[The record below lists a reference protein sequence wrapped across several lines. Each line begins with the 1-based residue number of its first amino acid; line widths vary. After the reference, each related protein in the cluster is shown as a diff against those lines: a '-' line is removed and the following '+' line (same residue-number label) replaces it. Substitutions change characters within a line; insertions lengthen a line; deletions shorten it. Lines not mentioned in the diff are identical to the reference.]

1 MLRMTWVPFHGGV
14 PQLGV
19 GTFLTDG
26 RKQDGPRLGPG
37 VTGFHCGASRSKG
50 FHRSRPS
57 PELRSVYP
65 THRQAPV
72 SRRPTSA
79 RCASLLLYCHRMKL
93 LSELFSLSSWN
104 STTGSLELGK
114 KDFHA
119 KYIVKEQLG
128 KGGFGVV
135 YSAERR
141 SDGMEVAVKEVSKDE
156 KVMMGEDNIPLEVA
170 LMQQLQDVP
179 GVIKLLDYYEMNHCY
194 FIVMERFQC
203 KDLFDFI
210 SEQGPLPETLAKDI
224 FKQILE
230 TITTVHKRGIVHRDI
245 KDENILIDPK
255 TFKTKIIDFGSGDYI
270 EDKVYTR
277 FQGTRVYSPPEWIN
291 SRAYRPEGLTVWS
304 LGVLLYD
311 MVCGDVPF
319 ESDAQISRAHLTWFP
334 QLKLSE
340 EVKSLISGCLKV
352 DTSERLT
359 LAEIAAHPWLCI
371 TSAPKANVQ
380 RLVPSHKR
388 MLFSCKSVCHSSSCS
403 SSSSLASIV
412 IS

>member
-1 MLRMTWVPFHGGV
+1 MTWVPFHGGV

-79 RCASLLLYCHRMKL
+79 RCASLLLYCHGMKL

-371 TSAPKANVQ
+371 TSAPKANNVQ
-380 RLVPSHKR
+380 GLVPSNKR

>member
-1 MLRMTWVPFHGGV
+1 MG
-14 PQLGV
+14 
-19 GTFLTDG
+19 
-26 RKQDGPRLGPG
+26 
-37 VTGFHCGASRSKG
+37 
-50 FHRSRPS
+50 
-57 PELRSVYP
+57 
-65 THRQAPV
+65 

-79 RCASLLLYCHRMKL
+79 RCASLLLYCHGMKL
-93 LSELFSLSSWN
+93 LSDLFSLSSWN

-156 KVMMGEDNIPLEVA
+156 RVMMGEDNIPLEVA
-170 LMQQLQDVP
+170 L
-179 GVIKLLDYYEMNHCY
+179 I
-194 FIVMERFQC
+194 
-203 KDLFDFI
+203 
-210 SEQGPLPETLAKDI
+210 
-224 FKQILE
+224 KQILD
-230 TITTVHKRGIVHRDI
+230 TITTIHKRGIVHRDI

-340 EVKSLISGCLKV
+340 EVKSLIIGCLKV

-359 LAEIAAHPWLCI
+359 LAKIAAHPWLCI
-371 TSAPKANVQ
+371 TSAPKASVQ
-380 RLVPSHKR
+380 TLVPSNKK
-388 MLFSCKSVCHSSSCS
+388 MLFSCKSVCHSSSS

>member
-1 MLRMTWVPFHGGV
+1 MG
-14 PQLGV
+14 
-19 GTFLTDG
+19 
-26 RKQDGPRLGPG
+26 
-37 VTGFHCGASRSKG
+37 
-50 FHRSRPS
+50 
-57 PELRSVYP
+57 
-65 THRQAPV
+65 V

-79 RCASLLLYCHRMKL
+79 RCASLLLYYHRMKL

-104 STTGSLELGK
+104 STTGSLKIGK

-203 KDLFDFI
+203 K
-210 SEQGPLPETLAKDI
+210 EI
-224 FKQILE
+224 FKQILD

-245 KDENILIDPK
+245 KDESILIDPK

-352 DTSERLT
+352 DTLERLT

-371 TSAPKANVQ
+371 TSAPKPKVQ
-380 RLVPSHKR
+380 GLVPSNKR

>member
-1 MLRMTWVPFHGGV
+1 MG
-14 PQLGV
+14 
-19 GTFLTDG
+19 
-26 RKQDGPRLGPG
+26 
-37 VTGFHCGASRSKG
+37 
-50 FHRSRPS
+50 
-57 PELRSVYP
+57 
-65 THRQAPV
+65 V

-79 RCASLLLYCHRMKL
+79 RCASLLLYCHGMML

-119 KYIVKEQLG
+119 KYIVKVQLG

-135 YSAERR
+135 YSAERL

-170 LMQQLQDVP
+170 LMQQIQDVP

-210 SEQGPLPETLAKDI
+210 SEQGPLPETLANDI

-255 TFKTKIIDFGSGDYI
+255 TFNTKIIDFGSGDYI

-319 ESDAQISRAHLTWFP
+319 ECDAQISRAQLTWFP

-340 EVKSLISGCLKV
+340 EVKSLIMGCLKV
-352 DTSERLT
+352 NPDERFT
-359 LAEIAAHPWLCI
+359 LADVVNHPWFCI
-371 TSAPKANVQ
+371 TNPPK
-380 RLVPSHKR
+380 PSRQTLPTEKR
-388 MLFSCKSVCHSSSCS
+388 MLFSSKSICHSSSSSFSSSSS
-403 SSSSLASIV
+403 SSSSLCSIV
-412 IS
+412 V

>member
-1 MLRMTWVPFHGGV
+1 MG
-14 PQLGV
+14 
-19 GTFLTDG
+19 
-26 RKQDGPRLGPG
+26 
-37 VTGFHCGASRSKG
+37 
-50 FHRSRPS
+50 
-57 PELRSVYP
+57 
-65 THRQAPV
+65 

-79 RCASLLLYCHRMKL
+79 RCASLLLYCHGMKL

-114 KDFHA
+114 KDFHE

-141 SDGMEVAVKEVSKDE
+141 SDGMEVA
-156 KVMMGEDNIPLEVA
+156 

-179 GVIKLLDYYEMNHCY
+179 GVIKLLDFYEMNHCY

-224 FKQILE
+224 FKQILD
-230 TITTVHKRGIVHRDI
+230 TITTVHKREIVHRDI

-334 QLKLSE
+334 
-340 EVKSLISGCLKV
+340 
-352 DTSERLT
+352 
-359 LAEIAAHPWLCI
+359 
-371 TSAPKANVQ
+371 
-380 RLVPSHKR
+380 
-388 MLFSCKSVCHSSSCS
+388 
-403 SSSSLASIV
+403 
-412 IS
+412 

>member
-1 MLRMTWVPFHGGV
+1 MG
-14 PQLGV
+14 
-19 GTFLTDG
+19 
-26 RKQDGPRLGPG
+26 
-37 VTGFHCGASRSKG
+37 
-50 FHRSRPS
+50 
-57 PELRSVYP
+57 
-65 THRQAPV
+65 
-72 SRRPTSA
+72 
-79 RCASLLLYCHRMKL
+79 
-93 LSELFSLSSWN
+93 
-104 STTGSLELGK
+104 
-114 KDFHA
+114 
-119 KYIVKEQLG
+119 
-128 KGGFGVV
+128 
-135 YSAERR
+135 
-141 SDGMEVAVKEVSKDE
+141 
-156 KVMMGEDNIPLEVA
+156 MMGEDNIPLEVA

-210 SEQGPLPETLAKDI
+210 SEQGPLPESLAKEL
-224 FKQILE
+224 FKQILG
-230 TITTVHKRGIVHRDI
+230 TITTVHKRGIVHRGI
-245 KDENILIDPK
+245 KDENILINPK

-340 EVKSLISGCLKV
+340 EVKGLISGCLKV

-359 LAEIAAHPWLCI
+359 LAEIVDHPWLCI
-371 TSAPKANVQ
+371 TSPPK
-380 RLVPSHKR
+380 PSRQTLPSKR
-388 MLFSCKSVCHSSSCS
+388 ILFSSKSVCHSSS
-403 SSSSLASIV
+403 SSSLCSIV
-412 IS
+412 IA

>member
-1 MLRMTWVPFHGGV
+1 MG
-14 PQLGV
+14 
-19 GTFLTDG
+19 
-26 RKQDGPRLGPG
+26 
-37 VTGFHCGASRSKG
+37 
-50 FHRSRPS
+50 
-57 PELRSVYP
+57 
-65 THRQAPV
+65 V

-93 LSELFSLSSWN
+93 LSLSSWN

-156 KVMMGEDNIPLEVA
+156 KVMMGEDNIPL
-170 LMQQLQDVP
+170 
-179 GVIKLLDYYEMNHCY
+179 
-194 FIVMERFQC
+194 
-203 KDLFDFI
+203 
-210 SEQGPLPETLAKDI
+210 
-224 FKQILE
+224 
-230 TITTVHKRGIVHRDI
+230 
-245 KDENILIDPK
+245 
-255 TFKTKIIDFGSGDYI
+255 
-270 EDKVYTR
+270 
-277 FQGTRVYSPPEWIN
+277 
-291 SRAYRPEGLTVWS
+291 
-304 LGVLLYD
+304 
-311 MVCGDVPF
+311 
-319 ESDAQISRAHLTWFP
+319 
-334 QLKLSE
+334 
-340 EVKSLISGCLKV
+340 KV
-352 DTSERLT
+352 DTSKRLT

-380 RLVPSHKR
+380 GLVPSNKR

>member
-1 MLRMTWVPFHGGV
+1 MGSLRTA
-14 PQLGV
+14 
-19 GTFLTDG
+19 
-26 RKQDGPRLGPG
+26 KQ
-37 VTGFHCGASRSKG
+37 
-50 FHRSRPS
+50 PS
-57 PELRSVYP
+57 V
-65 THRQAPV
+65 AG
-72 SRRPTSA
+72 
-79 RCASLLLYCHRMKL
+79 LLLFLPHKSYKNYKMKL
-93 LSELFSLSSWN
+93 LSELLSLSSWN
-104 STTGSLELGK
+104 STSGSLELGK

-141 SDGMEVAVKEVSKDE
+141 SDGMEVAVKEVSKGE

-203 KDLFDFI
+203 KDLF
-210 SEQGPLPETLAKDI
+210 
-224 FKQILE
+224 KQILE

-245 KDENILIDPK
+245 KDENILIDHK

-371 TSAPKANVQ
+371 TSAPKPNVQ
-380 RLVPSHKR
+380 GLVPSHKR